1 MVKKL
6 NTDPSKLFRNIG
18 EKSRLQVIRLCFDAE
33 RSAEELIEQTGLEK
47 SLLSKHLKVL
57 LDAGILMFRCEG
69 RQKIYSLNEKVR
81 HPHRPHAL
89 NLPCCNIELK

>member
-1 MVKKL
+1 MVKRL
-6 NTDPSKLFRNIG
+6 NIDPSKLFRNIG

-57 LDAGILMFRCEG
+57 LDSGILIFRCNG
-69 RQKIYSLNEKVR
+69 REKFYSLNESIR
-81 HPHRPHAL
+81 HPNVPHAL
-89 NLPCCNIELK
+89 NLHCCNIELK